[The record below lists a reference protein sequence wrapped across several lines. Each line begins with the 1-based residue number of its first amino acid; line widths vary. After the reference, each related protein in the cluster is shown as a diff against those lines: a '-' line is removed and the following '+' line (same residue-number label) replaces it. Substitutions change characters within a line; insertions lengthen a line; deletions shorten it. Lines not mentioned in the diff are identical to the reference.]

1 MLDDIGVFV
10 QKFPQCLADVETLLT
25 NNRIWKQRLVE
36 IGVVSQKQAMDWGFS
51 SPMLRGSG
59 IEWDLRKS
67 NPYEVYDEMEFDIPI
82 GVSGDCYDRYLIR
95 IEEIYQSLKIIKQC
109 IEKIRQDLLNH

>member
-1 MLDDIGVFV
+1 MS
-10 QKFPQCLADVETLLT
+10 
-25 NNRIWKQRLVE
+25 E
-36 IGVVSQKQAMDWGFS
+36 IGIVSQKQAMDWGFS
-51 SPMLRGSG
+51 GPMLRGSG

-95 IEEIYQSLKIIKQC
+95 IEEMYQSIKIIKQC
-109 IEKIRQDLLNH
+109 IERIPRARTSNH